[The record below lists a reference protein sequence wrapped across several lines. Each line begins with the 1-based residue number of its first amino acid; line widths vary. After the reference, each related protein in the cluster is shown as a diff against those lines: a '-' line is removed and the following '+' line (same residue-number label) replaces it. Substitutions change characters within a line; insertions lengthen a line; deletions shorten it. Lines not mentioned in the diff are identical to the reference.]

1 MVSVRSMCCI
11 SNLVKWDR
19 DSSSSSSSSNFL
31 LFR

>member
-19 DSSSSSSSSNFL
+19 DSSSSSSSNFL

>member
-11 SNLVKWDR
+11 SNLVKWDQ
-19 DSSSSSSSSNFL
+19 DSSSSSSSNFL